1 MRQRPLKMRLQ
12 PLRRRRNCFC
22 MWTTW
27 MGTDSTPVCVFCMT
41 PIVSAAEDGVKA
53 RQLSVVDVTCDA
65 NDVRV
70 RVLGSGTRRS
80 KVVEAP

>member
-1 MRQRPLKMRLQ
+1 
-12 PLRRRRNCFC
+12 
-22 MWTTW
+22 
-27 MGTDSTPVCVFCMT
+27 MT

-70 RVLGSGTRRS
+70 RVLGSGTYRDP
-80 KVVEAP
+80 VVENSQKHLKPPTICIHIW